1 VKRIP
6 SWVRLGRM
14 GVFRAP
20 VFVHWSVFAVVGLM
34 SLVAVSSPLYA
45 VLFIA
50 SYLGIIVVHEW
61 GHAFVAH
68 RLGYEIDSI
77 GITALHGWCLHEA
90 PHTEWD
96 EVLIAW
102 GGVAAQLAVAL
113 PVLVVMVVL
122 GDRSWGYFTPA
133 IVFLGLINVGIAVA
147 NLVPDDESDGRM
159 AWRIIPLL
167 MQKRR
172 GKRAEIRRPGSP
184 R

>member
-1 VKRIP
+1 
-6 SWVRLGRM
+6 M

-77 GITALHGWCLHEA
+77 GITALHG
-90 PHTEWD
+90 
-96 EVLIAW
+96 
-102 GGVAAQLAVAL
+102 
-113 PVLVVMVVL
+113 
-122 GDRSWGYFTPA
+122 
-133 IVFLGLINVGIAVA
+133 
-147 NLVPDDESDGRM
+147 
-159 AWRIIPLL
+159 
-167 MQKRR
+167 
-172 GKRAEIRRPGSP
+172 
-184 R
+184 